1 LPLRLRL
8 WIDFLKDHYGHANY
22 WSTPA

>member
-22 WSTPA
+22 WSAAA